1 MSILMDA
8 LKQQVAP
15 APSPLVRPQAANG
28 WRNLALILGFLLA
41 LALGFTLA
49 SWWQKANHTEPTASA
64 AVVQQVEP
72 ELASSASIVA
82 ALINNAPELA
92 NKEAA
97 AVSSEQQPGQQSE
110 QQQFEPERR
119 VGSVTAPSAAAEPTV
134 RPAEQSGSATD
145 PSAVLSE
152 VEVSD
157 ELRQRFASAMAASE
171 GVSRQPRAAQRG
183 SAAPA
188 KDINELAAQLQRQ
201 IPPLRFEAHVY
212 ATQSSQR
219 WVKVNGKSLQEGQW
233 VTADI
238 RLKEITPQFVLLEM
252 GNELFSMPAL
262 TDFN

>member
-1 MSILMDA
+1 MLSILMDA

-15 APSPLVRPQAANG
+15 TPPVTGTEAGNG
-28 WRNLALILGFLLA
+28 WRNLALVLGFLLA

-49 SWWQKANHTEPTASA
+49 SWWQKANLTEPTASA
-64 AVVQQVEP
+64 ALVQQVEP
-72 ELASSASIVA
+72 EIASSASIVA
-82 ALINNAPELA
+82 ALVSNAPDLTVEGA
-92 NKEAA
+92 S

-110 QQQFEPERR
+110 QEPFPPEQR
-119 VGSVTAPSAAAEPTV
+119 VVSVTAPSPAAGPTISPAEPSDNV
-134 RPAEQSGSATD
+134 ANSLVVQP
-145 PSAVLSE
+145 E

-171 GVSRQPRAAQRG
+171 GVSRQPRAALRG

-188 KDINELAAQLQRQ
+188 KDINELALQLQQQ

-212 ATQSSQR
+212 ATQSPQR

-262 TDFN
+262 TDFK